1 MIRSLFIII
10 LFSPI
15 VLYGQCLEGDCE
27 NDRGIKQT
35 EIIKYEGD
43 FKNGEY
49 HGLGKVYKIKYNKEG
64 ENLYSKEE
72 KILFDGEFEN
82 GRIISG
88 KSYNENE
95 ELEFDGRY
103 SYSDGYRYY
112 NEGKSYRDNQLI
124 YHGEF
129 LNGTPNGKGIRFNNG
144 IKYLEGK
151 FINGNFVEGKTFDEN
166 GELIYDG
173 GYFTD
178 DKYFYRHGQGILYED
193 GWEYKVKY
201 NKNTLIENTYSSDD
215 ISGSNMDYTIIE
227 LEQEGLGRNLTFE
240 ININGKTQTYF
251 FDTGAETFDISPSM
265 EKHLIDTGIIN
276 QDDYYPSIEI
286 VGFNNEIE
294 KSRRVWINNV
304 RIGDYLINNVLAT
317 INNDDNDPLLCG
329 LALLELKFSAVTWNN
344 DRSTDSSTL
353 ILYK

>member
-49 HGLGKVYKIKYNKEG
+49 HGLGKLYKIKYNKEG

-72 KILFDGEFEN
+72 KILLDGEFEN

-129 LNGTPNGKGIRFNNG
+129 LNGTLHGKGIRFNNG

-193 GWEYKVKY
+193 GEEYKIKY
-201 NKNTLIENTYSSDD
+201 NKGVIVANEYLSDD
-215 ISGSNMDYTIIE
+215 IVGVDEFTEINLISSADYGSNE
-227 LEQEGLGRNLTFE
+227 L
-240 ININGKTQTYF
+240 INIFINGNKLTYT
-251 FDTGAETFDISPSM
+251 FDTGAEGFDIPPSL
-265 EKHLIDTGIIN
+265 EKKLIEKGLID
-276 QDDYYPSIEI
+276 
-286 VGFNNEIE
+286 
-294 KSRRVWINNV
+294 K
-304 RIGDYLINNVLAT
+304 
-317 INNDDNDPLLCG
+317 
-329 LALLELKFSAVTWNN
+329 
-344 DRSTDSSTL
+344 
-353 ILYK
+353 